1 MKRSSG
7 LKIDLGRVGRSFNA
21 GLTMERFTIDLSLPN
36 FITIGLIA
44 LLWYGVVVGFHLD
57 KRRQGVRSVNR
68 IINLSLLT
76 PSNMVAIG
84 AVVVF
89 WGCVV
94 YALDYAFDG
103 AEKAS

>member
-44 LLWYGVVVGFHLD
+44 LLWYGVVVG
-57 KRRQGVRSVNR
+57 GAS
-68 IINLSLLT
+68 IWIN
-76 PSNMVAIG
+76 G
-84 AVVVF
+84 
-89 WGCVV
+89 G
-94 YALDYAFDG
+94 
-103 AEKAS
+103 KASAQ